1 MQMTTYTYHDNE
13 LSEINDYFERNTY
26 YQQAKEKY
34 DKGEEVSFLPVGEN
48 ASPDLLYIL
57 NDNREEAKFNAFFVR
72 NTIMQTI
79 KVGNMKAVSKLIT
92 YLGQENPSRSYL
104 PTPHRDMIESVVSEQ
119 LRKNPDWLDKLESQA
134 KFTIADIYME
144 KNPYNLR
151 DFNFGTFSQIDDANK
166 YAAGDAAKNFLTNAL
181 QYKRLDQIPWELK
194 AQALNV
200 ATQTTNNLPFLD
212 IYQNLLNTAGEA
224 NRKERVAL
232 LADVAQNA
240 AHLFQYE
247 NRNLASNWAEKV
259 PACEGAQKLF
269 YNMMYYMKAPSS
281 SLLSSN
287 SLNSNAYANSV
298 RELDAQ
304 KIVDDVVKYHRA
316 ISKAEIALLA
326 QYRPEFLISKK
337 DLSAENK
344 IALLKDANLK
354 ISDNKRLQIMNDVL
368 ATSKD
373 IKVWDKGALK
383 KEDISFLLTEA
394 EKMKT
399 VSPEMNK
406 FIHAIEPFVK
416 REDDLNKRNIQTLKQ
431 INDAQKKLQSAEAE
445 ANKLHNAEHFV
456 MSVFSSIDEI
466 LRHQSPD
473 KDNFT
478 KEKLEAIVFNVLEG
492 KEPNKIAYQK
502 QGKLSSLFM
511 NAKEKERQ
519 ENLAVAVTSFNASI
533 QDISLHKEIFERL
546 KENFNRNTFAKMDN
560 EAYQNLQLARQERNT
575 LGFMQNDLALL
586 VNGYE
591 KDNLGERHNH
601 LTQNYETRR
610 TTLQAKAREALSF
623 TFKGQEFGGEP
634 MLAEHEKR
642 AKASYKAHAEGL
654 RSKIKSAAQQE
665 MNERGVFEKPDI
677 ENPNQTGKPMT
688 KESAAKVT
696 KLMRDKK
703 LYEKLAKD

>member
-1 MQMTTYTYHDNE
+1 MTTYSYNDSE
-13 LSEINDYFERNTY
+13 LSEINDYFERNAY

-34 DKGEEVSFLPVGEN
+34 NKGEEISFLPIGEN
-48 ASPDLLYIL
+48 ANPDLLYIL
-57 NDNREEAKFNAFFVR
+57 NDKREDARFNAFFVR

-79 KVGNMKAVSKLIT
+79 KAGNMKAVSKLIT
-92 YLGQENPSRSYL
+92 YLGQENQSHASSS
-104 PTPHRDMIESVVSEQ
+104 TPHREMIESVVSEQ
-119 LRKNPDWLDKLESQA
+119 LRKNPDWIDKLEPQA

-144 KNPYNLR
+144 KNPYNLH
-151 DFNFGTFSQIDDANK
+151 DFNFRTFSQIDNANK

-200 ATQTTNNLPFLD
+200 ATQTTNNLPFMD
-212 IYQNLLNTAGEA
+212 VYQNLLNTAGET
-224 NRKERVAL
+224 NREERVAL
-232 LADVAQNA
+232 LADIAQNA

-247 NRNLASNWAEKV
+247 NRNLVSNWAEKI

-281 SLLSSN
+281 SRLSTN
-287 SLNSNAYANSV
+287 SLNSNAYANAV

-316 ISKAEIALLA
+316 ISKAELALLA
-326 QYRPEFLISKK
+326 KYRPEFLMAKK

-354 ISDNKRLQIMNDVL
+354 ISDNKRLQMMNELL
-368 ATSKD
+368 AENKALET
-373 IKVWDKGALK
+373 LK
-383 KEDISFLLTEA
+383 KDDVSFFLTEA

-399 VSPEMNK
+399 VSPDMNK
-406 FIHAIEPFVK
+406 FIHAIAPFVK
-416 REDDLNKRNIQTLKQ
+416 REDDINKRNIADLEQANEAQKRLNEAQKNYSQ
-431 INDAQKKLQSAEAE
+431 INDAQSS
-445 ANKLHNAEHFV
+445 V
-456 MSVFSSIDEI
+456 MAVFKSIDEV
-466 LRHQSPD
+466 LKHKSD
-473 KDNFT
+473 EKDNFT
-478 KEKLEAIVFNVLEG
+478 KESLETLVFNALEG
-492 KEPNKIAYQK
+492 KEPNKIEYKK
-502 QGKLSSLFM
+502 QGKLSSLFL

-519 ENLAVAVTSFNASI
+519 ENLRVAINNFNFNI
-533 QDISLHKEIFERL
+533 QDAKLNKEIFE
-546 KENFNRNTFAKMDN
+546 KMKTSFNRNTYN
-560 EAYQNLQLARQERNT
+560 QLIETAYQNLQTAQRDRNSAVFDT
-575 LGFMQNDLALL
+575 NYLSQTISD
-586 VNGYE
+586 Y
-591 KDNLGERHNH
+591 KQDNLGNRLQN
-601 LTQNYETRR
+601 LSQNYETRR
-610 TTLQAKAREALSF
+610 TNLQAKAREALSF

-642 AKASYKAHAEGL
+642 AKASYKAHAEEL

-677 ENPNQTGKPMT
+677 ENPNKTGKPMT